1 MVFKVKQKSQ
11 ADYYDLRVQQ
21 AGQLNSELFKLS
33 RVVPESRDSAY
44 KVGYNWPYDFLSF
57 VEKIKIDAEVL
68 YKPGITQATQD
79 PAITGPAATILE
91 TPIATQLGGTV
102 QQGPV
107 ISGPAAAILETPIA
121 TRLGAQQLKQGKRQ
135 GKKTLKRGKGIKK
148 PLTKGG
154 KK

>member
-1 MVFKVKQKSQ
+1 M
-11 ADYYDLRVQQ
+11 
-21 AGQLNSELFKLS
+21 
-33 RVVPESRDSAY
+33 VPESRDSAY

-148 PLTKGG
+148 PFSKGG